1 MEDITKHEHGLPD
14 NPRVAHEKGDA
25 DVFAVTKYGIGLA
38 ISVLVVAMMM
48 WGLFDLFYNREARK
62 SAVNPVPSRVLSER
76 PKLPPEPRLQ
86 ATPKIEIRELR
97 EDEAKI
103 LGSFGW
109 VDPDRGIV
117 RIPIEQAIGAVAKKG
132 LPSRQEVAGQPGK

>member
-25 DVFAVTKYGIGLA
+25 DVFAVTKYGIGLG
-38 ISVLVVAMMM
+38 ISVIVVAMMM
-48 WGLFDLFYNREARK
+48 WGLFDLLYLREQRK
-62 SAVNPVPSRVLSER
+62 SEVSPVPARVLNER
-76 PKLPPEPRLQ
+76 PKLPPAPRLQ

-103 LGSFGW
+103 LDSFGW
-109 VDPDRGIV
+109 IDPDKGIV
-117 RIPIEQAIGAVAKKG
+117 RIPIDRAIEAVAKKG
-132 LPSRQEVAGQPGK
+132 LPTKPGVVSNER